1 MSKLTYFILYKPF
14 GVLSQFTREHPDHK
28 VLGDVYPFPSDVYPV
43 GRLDKDS
50 EGLLLLT
57 NDKALNHKL
66 LNPNFKHKRTY
77 WVQVEGIPD
86 EAAIAQLQQGVDIKV
101 NKKKHHTLPA
111 EASVLYPPPVLPD
124 RNPPIRYRKNVPDSW
139 LSITLVEGKN
149 RQVRKMCAKVGYP
162 VLRLVRVS
170 IEALK
175 FQEFEV
181 GMVKELSRNEMYTKL
196 RVK

>member
-86 EAAIAQLQQGVDIKV
+86 ETAIAQLQQGVDIKV

-111 EASVLYPPPVLPD
+111 EASLLSPPPVLPE

-170 IEALK
+170 IEHLR
-175 FQEFEV
+175 FQELEV
-181 GMVKELSRNEMYTKL
+181 GMVQELSRNEIYAKL